1 MDRLKI
7 YEVPQGAVK
16 REDFR
21 VRLRIRGGIWQEAEC
36 YQVRIEM
43 HHVSEASL
51 VYFDFSGGVECEVTS
66 LRNEIESVQ
75 IRPASRGIRFRQR
88 GNTISFF
95 LTEPV
100 KLSVEING
108 DRFHNLHLMA
118 GDAKV
123 SFSSRKEDEKKIFLE
138 GGRLIRTEESAAL
151 EQENERPLEEVISL
165 EGVSVHDP
173 EELQERLKKTGG
185 GAVLCFGPGIHYI
198 KGSVFDVPSH
208 VQVQIEGGAFVMG
221 SFRIINEQYVSVT
234 GRGMIY
240 LGYLKKETYL
250 RGVEV
255 NNSAHVLIEG
265 VTILSPTHNIIHLGS
280 VYDIMIDDV
289 RGFSHVGWSV
299 GINMMA
305 CENVMIRDVFI
316 RSSDDCI
323 TVYGR
328 RYEYLGDSDNVQ
340 IKNSVLWAD
349 VAHPTNIGIHGDSE
363 NGGNTIQDVLFED
376 IDILEHHEPQDEYLG
391 CLCINAGDGNTIR
404 NVTYR
409 NIRVEQFERG
419 KLLDIQVKWN
429 KRYNPIPGKWVEHV
443 VFDNISYTGQG
454 EFTSEI
460 SGYDESRR
468 VVDVHF
474 KDLYVRGRHVLKPE
488 DGNIHVGA
496 FAEDVV
502 FE

>member
-16 REDFR
+16 NRDFR
-21 VRLRIRGGIWQEAEC
+21 IRLRTRGGSWQEAEA
-36 YQVRIEM
+36 YKIRIEM
-43 HHVSEASL
+43 HHVSEASM
-51 VYFDFSGGVECEVTS
+51 VYFDFSGGVECEITS
-66 LRNEIESVQ
+66 LRETVRSVE
-75 IRPASRGIRFRQR
+75 IRPASKRVRFRQK
-88 GNTISFF
+88 GDTITFF
-95 LTEPV
+95 LTEPA

-118 GDAKV
+118 GEAEMYFN
-123 SFSSRKEDEKKIFLE
+123 SLKEDDKRIFLE
-138 GGRLIRTEESAAL
+138 GGKLVHPEEAWAL
-151 EQENERPLEEVISL
+151 WEENEEPLEEVISL

-173 EELQERLKKTGG
+173 EALLDRLKRVGQ
-185 GAVLCFGPGIHYI
+185 GAVLHFGPGMHYI
-198 KGSVFDVPSH
+198 KGTVFDVPSH
-208 VQVQIEGGAFVMG
+208 VQIQIDGGAFVLG
-221 SFRIINEQYVSVT
+221 SFRITNEQYVSVT
-234 GRGMIY
+234 GRGIIY
-240 LGYLKKETYL
+240 LGFLKKETYL

-255 NNSAHVLIEG
+255 NKSAHVLVKG

-280 VYDIMIDDV
+280 VYDILIDDV

-305 CENVMIRDVFI
+305 CENVMIKDVFI

-340 IKNSVLWAD
+340 IKSSVLWAD
-349 VAHPTNIGIHGDSE
+349 VAHPTNIGVHGDSG
-363 NGGNTIQDVLFED
+363 NGGNVIQNVLFED

-391 CLCINAGDGNTIR
+391 CLCINAGDGNTVR
-404 NVTYR
+404 NVTYK

-429 KRYNPIPGKWVEHV
+429 KRYNPIPGQWVEHV
-443 VFDNISYTGQG
+443 VLENVSYTGKG

-460 SGYDESRR
+460 CGYDEKRR
-468 VVDVHF
+468 VVDVRF
-474 KDLYVRGRHVLKPE
+474 RNLTVRGHHVLAPQE
-488 DGNIHVGA
+488 GNIHVGE
-496 FAEDVV
+496 FAEGII